1 MINVSDRQQYFS
13 CDECPILECLEHHDY
28 CRCEDGWIDIPN
40 TYTGRSK
47 ETDRSRRRELTKKK
61 LKNKR
66 ESLSSYCRWGDG
78 LSDYSN
84 PKTAYIRRRHRSDTT
99 TYFKRFSNRK
109 IRREKGFLYNGNAYR
124 RVFDYWWNVV

>member
-1 MINVSDRQQYFS
+1 MINVSDRQRYFY
-13 CDECPILECLEHHDY
+13 CDECPVLECLEHHDCCY
-28 CRCEDGWIDIPN
+28 CEDDLTDIPN
-40 TYTGRSK
+40 IRTWKSK
-47 ETDRSRRRELTKKK
+47 TTDRSRRRELTKKK

-78 LSDYSN
+78 LSDYDN
-84 PKTAYIRRRHRSDTT
+84 PESAYIRHRHRSDTT
-99 TYFKRFSNRK
+99 TYFKRVSNRK

>member
-1 MINVSDRQQYFS
+1 MNNAGDRQRCFS

-28 CRCEDGWIDIPN
+28 CCCEDA
-40 TYTGRSK
+40 GRSK
-47 ETDRSRRRELTKKK
+47 ATDRSRRRELTKKK

-66 ESLSSYCRWGDG
+66 ASLSAYCRWGDG

-99 TYFKRFSNRK
+99 TYFKRVSNRK
-109 IRREKGFLYNGNAYR
+109 IRREKEFSCNGGAYR
-124 RVFDYWWNVV
+124 KVFDWGGNIV

>member
-1 MINVSDRQQYFS
+1 MINAGDRQQYFY
-13 CDECPILECLEHHDY
+13 CDECPVLECLEHHDY

-47 ETDRSRRRELTKKK
+47 ETDHSRRRELTKKK

-66 ESLSSYCRWGDG
+66 ESLSAYCRWGDE

-84 PKTAYIRRRHRSDTT
+84 PKTAYIRRRHGSDTT
-99 TYFKRFSNRK
+99 TYFKRISNRK

-124 RVFDYWWNVV
+124 KVFDYWWNVV